1 MHGPCK
7 ECAKNLE
14 LAFGDALEEQVWVCP
29 LDGKCVNP
37 RVGRRNCPE
46 AGALPY
52 HASVCTR
59 CSIKTCRRCSMGA
72 LSEHPV
78 CSAGAGPR
86 LKRPRA
92 APRRCAH
99 PVTTCVRR
107 PDPYP
112 TTTCKSRRDP
122 YPATTCDQRP
132 KIAVFPKDA
141 VRDNFYTCLSGG
153 HTKHTPPEQQR
164 LQR

>member
-1 MHGPCK
+1 LNSQLCDKRWRHFMHGPCK

-122 YPATTCDQRP
+122 YPATT
-132 KIAVFPKDA
+132 AVRDA
-141 VRDNFYTCLSGG
+141 VRD
-153 HTKHTPPEQQR
+153 TKHTPPEQQR